1 MLITI
6 LIIINIGSIVYF
18 GTGFIRLHEDV
29 RVRSEEIENL
39 KNEFTN
45 VVERVELEKIHTQKR
60 IKKGDEFLGI

>member
-6 LIIINIGSIVYF
+6 LILINIGVIVYF
-18 GTGFIRLHEDV
+18 GIVFIRLHEDV
-29 RVRSEEIENL
+29 QMMSVEIENL

>member
-6 LIIINIGSIVYF
+6 LILINIGVIVYF
-18 GTGFIRLHEDV
+18 GIVFIRLHEDV
-29 RVRSEEIENL
+29 QMMSVEIENL

-45 VVERVELEKIHTQKR
+45 VVERVELEKIHVQKR

>member
-6 LIIINIGSIVYF
+6 LIIINIGIIVYF
-18 GTGFIRLHEDV
+18 GTVFIRLHEDV
-29 RVRSEEIENL
+29 RVMSEEIENL

>member
-6 LIIINIGSIVYF
+6 LILINIGVIVYF
-18 GTGFIRLHEDV
+18 GIVFIRLHEDV
-29 RVRSEEIENL
+29 RMMSVEIENL

>member
-6 LIIINIGSIVYF
+6 LIIINIGVIVYF
-18 GTGFIRLHEDV
+18 CTVFIRLHEDV
-29 RVRSEEIENL
+29 RVMSEEIENL

>member
-6 LIIINIGSIVYF
+6 LILINIGVIVYF
-18 GTGFIRLHEDV
+18 GIVFIRLHEDV
-29 RVRSEEIENL
+29 QMMSVEIENL

-45 VVERVELEKIHTQKR
+45 VVERVELEKIHIQKR